1 VAVNGVTVQP
11 ALYYTSPAQLA
22 AVLPAATPAGTG
34 TLTVTYKGKTSAPA
48 AIQVVPSALGINT
61 YNGNLG
67 VATDAMTGALL
78 TYANSGSPGQT
89 ITLWATGLGADP
101 ADSDTTLTSTP
112 HSVDTPLQIYL
123 AGVQATILYQGAS
136 AYPGVNQINLTIPPS
151 ALTGCWVPLAAV
163 TGNAVSNIVMLP
175 INQGGGACH
184 DAQSGLNGNQIP
196 IAPQTLRSGFVALIQ
211 DNSQSSPSTVAT
223 AAFEKYTGLY
233 PSSTP
238 SPGGCLIV
246 QPKTV
251 TTITGLDVG
260 TITLTGPSGLA
271 ITMGGQ
277 LGIKGALYSMLPAN
291 AIPSSG
297 GTFTFK
303 GSGGADVGPFTS
315 TVTFSSPLL
324 SWTNSSEAAVI
335 DKKQGLRVTWTG
347 GTPGSYVL
355 IYGSASFPGNPS
367 LIIGYTCTAP
377 VEAGQFTVP
386 PYILMSLP
394 GGPAGTGMQNA
405 IDSPL
410 VTAGLDEAMAIGSV
424 VLPGVKG
431 TFK

>member
-1 VAVNGVTVQP
+1 
-11 ALYYTSPAQLA
+11 
-22 AVLPAATPAGTG
+22 
-34 TLTVTYKGKTSAPA
+34 
-48 AIQVVPSALGINT
+48 
-61 YNGNLG
+61 
-67 VATDAMTGALL
+67 
-78 TYANSGSPGQT
+78 
-89 ITLWATGLGADP
+89 
-101 ADSDTTLTSTP
+101 
-112 HSVDTPLQIYL
+112 
-123 AGVQATILYQGAS
+123 
-136 AYPGVNQINLTIPPS
+136 
-151 ALTGCWVPLAAV
+151 
-163 TGNAVSNIVMLP
+163 
-175 INQGGGACH
+175 
-184 DAQSGLNGNQIP
+184 
-196 IAPQTLRSGFVALIQ
+196 
-211 DNSQSSPSTVAT
+211 
-223 AAFEKYTGLY
+223 
-233 PSSTP
+233 
-238 SPGGCLIV
+238 
-246 QPKTV
+246 
-251 TTITGLDVG
+251 
-260 TITLTGPSGLA
+260 
-271 ITMGGQ
+271 
-277 LGIKGALYSMLPAN
+277 MLPAN